1 MIVYSEAWK
10 SYGVVIQKDK
20 EFIINGIKMYINVIL
35 IIASSDKKLIGM
47 MLGSK
52 CDDRIVDGL
61 MLE

>member
-10 SYGVVIQKDK
+10 SYGVVIQKDT
-20 EFIINGIKMYINVIL
+20 EFIINGIKIYINVIL

-47 MLGSK
+47 MLGSRR
-52 CDDRIVDGL
+52 DDRIVDGL

>member
-10 SYGVVIQKDK
+10 SYGIVVQKDK
-20 EFIINGIKMYINVIL
+20 EFIINGIKIYINVIL

-47 MLGSK
+47 MLGSRR
-52 CDDRIVDGL
+52 DDRIVDGL

>member
-20 EFIINGIKMYINVIL
+20 EFIINGIKIYINVVL

-47 MLGSK
+47 MLGSRR
-52 CDDRIVDGL
+52 DDRIVDGL

>member
-20 EFIINGIKMYINVIL
+20 EFIINGIKIYINVIL

-47 MLGSK
+47 MRGSRR
-52 CDDRIVDGL
+52 DDRIVDGL